1 MTNMA
6 WIDVHYAVICAEKRG
21 VPVAMIRNLE
31 INNRAGSTVNLI
43 EDLRLIRRTLVR
55 STDRLPLDLIPGP
68 HPLVFIA

>member
-1 MTNMA
+1 
-6 WIDVHYAVICAEKRG
+6 
-21 VPVAMIRNLE
+21 MIRNLE